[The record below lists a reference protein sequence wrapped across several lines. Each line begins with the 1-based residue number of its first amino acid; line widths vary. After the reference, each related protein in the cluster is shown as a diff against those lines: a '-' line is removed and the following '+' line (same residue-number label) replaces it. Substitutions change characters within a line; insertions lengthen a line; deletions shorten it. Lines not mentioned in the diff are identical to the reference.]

1 MDIIKQ
7 IISEYVDVPAEQISE
22 NMSLQGEI
30 GLDSFSLISLLTE
43 IENAFHVEIPEFEL
57 KKFHTISDMYSF
69 IESKVIA

>member
-7 IISEYVDVPAEQISE
+7 IISEYVDVPADQISE
-22 NMSLQGEI
+22 NMSFQGDI

-43 IENAFHVEIPEFEL
+43 IENAFHVEIPECEL
-57 KKFHTISDMYSF
+57 KKFNTISDMYSF